1 VVVLVSFP
9 VAVMKSVVVLVSF
22 PVAVMRSVVVLV
34 SFPVAVMKY
43 PDKSNSR
50 EKGLF
55 GSQDKGIAQKGQE
68 VTTSRA

>member
-1 VVVLVSFP
+1 
-9 VAVMKSVVVLVSF
+9 M
-22 PVAVMRSVVVLV
+22 VVLV